1 MKVSEILTHFIDAH
15 PESDITVRSMV
26 HAFGERAF
34 GFLTLVFALICIIP
48 LPIPGIHMILS
59 IPLFYL
65 SLQQMIGRREV
76 WFPNRILDYKIPR
89 KAFEDMSHKAIPWI
103 IKIEKISKPRLTFLT
118 TRWWFCFFGAIIF
131 YITAFL
137 SIPLPLTN
145 LVPAIGIV
153 IMAIGLLNRDGVM
166 LLIGA
171 VIGVLWS
178 WLWFVI
184 GVGGLI
190 LFFKQ
195 AVIFLG

>member
-1 MKVSEILTHFIDAH
+1 MKVSEILTHFIDGH
-15 PESDITVRSMV
+15 REENITVRAMV

-65 SLQQMIGRREV
+65 SAQQMIGRREV
-76 WFPNRILDYKIPR
+76 WLPNKILDYKIPR
-89 KAFEDMSHKAIPWI
+89 KAFEDMSLKAIPWI
-103 IKIEKISKPRLTFLT
+103 IKIENISKPRLEFLT
-118 TRWWFCFFGAIIF
+118 TRWWFCFFGAVVF

-145 LVPAIGIV
+145 LVPAIGIAL
-153 IMAIGLLNRDGVM
+153 MALGLLNRDGIT

-171 VIGVLWS
+171 TIGILWS
-178 WLWFVI
+178 CLWFLV

-195 AVIFLG
+195 AVIILN

>member
-15 PESDITVRSMV
+15 PESEITVRSMV
-26 HAFGERAF
+26 AAFGERAF

-48 LPIPGIHMILS
+48 LPIPGIHMLLS
-59 IPLFYL
+59 VPLFYL
-65 SLQQMIGRREV
+65 SLQQMVGRRQV
-76 WFPNRILDYKIPR
+76 WFPEKILDYTIPR
-89 KAFEDMSHKAIPWI
+89 KAFDNISRKAMPWI
-103 IKIEKISKPRLTFLT
+103 IRVENLSRPRLSFLT
-118 TRWWFCFFGAIIF
+118 TRWWFCFFGAVIF

-145 LVPAIGIV
+145 LVPAIAICL
-153 IMAIGLLNRDGVM
+153 MALGLLNRDGVT
-166 LLIGA
+166 LIIGA

-178 WLWFVI
+178 WLWFII

-195 AVIFLG
+195 AVIFLR

>member
-76 WFPNRILDYKIPR
+76 WFPDKILDYKIPR

-103 IKIEKISKPRLTFLT
+103 IKIEKISKPRLMFLT
-118 TRWWFCFFGAIIF
+118 TRWWFCFFGATIF

-145 LVPAIGIV
+145 LVPAIGIA

-171 VIGVLWS
+171 AIGVLWS
-178 WLWFVI
+178 WLWFIV